1 MTTVRQQIF
10 NYLKKHQLASAAD
23 IARDLRMTPAN
34 ARHHLSL
41 LRGDG
46 RVEQMGERREGR
58 GRPQKLYGLSR
69 ATLGDNLDQLAEG
82 LLAEWLDGL
91 PENEKE
97 ARLKRLA
104 LRLGGNAGEDLG
116 NAPVL
121 RRLAGTVER
130 LNRLGYQ
137 SRWEAHADGPRII
150 LGYCPYVV
158 IIERH
163 PELCQM
169 DAALLEDHLRAGVE
183 QTAKLEQGAGGW
195 PYCAFLLK
203 GR

>member
-41 LRGDG
+41 LQGDG

-58 GRPQKLYGLSR
+58 GRPLKLYGLSR

-91 PENEKE
+91 PENQKE

-104 LRLGGNAGEDLG
+104 LRLRGEAGEDLG

-121 RRLAGTVER
+121 RRLAGTVAR
-130 LNRLGYQ
+130 LNQLGYQ
-137 SRWEAHADGPRII
+137 ARWEAHADGPRVI
-150 LGYCPYVV
+150 LGYCPYAA
-158 IIERH
+158 IIAKH
-163 PELCQM
+163 PELCRM
-169 DAALLEDHLRAGVE
+169 DAALLESQLSTKVE
-183 QTAKLEQGAGGW
+183 QSAKLVQGAGGW
-195 PYCAFLLK
+195 PYCAFLLE